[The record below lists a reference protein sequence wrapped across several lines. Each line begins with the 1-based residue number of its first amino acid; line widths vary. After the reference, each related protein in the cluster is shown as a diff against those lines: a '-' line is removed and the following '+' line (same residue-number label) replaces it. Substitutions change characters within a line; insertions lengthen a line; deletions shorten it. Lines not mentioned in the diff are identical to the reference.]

1 MSLPDPAQKPVA
13 ARPPA
18 APPPGVGTAVAPGP
32 GQPPPPPSAPPLPP
46 AAPRHWPGPDRAAAR
61 QALAAIA
68 GAGVVAAFAM
78 VAGRP
83 GLGWP
88 IVALAVGTVAIMVA
102 RRRPAPGT
110 VLWGGAALA
119 LVTVAAVRDAGYLV
133 WLCLLAAFGAGSLA
147 LSGGRTVRGLAA
159 GASAGTV
166 APLRAMPWAVRGLV
180 RHRSAPRRARV
191 GASVAVAVLLV
202 VVFGALFASADHTFA
217 ALVDAAVPATNG
229 VEVVAAA
236 FRFLAVAAIALGT
249 GYLAAGRPGF
259 DDLPPAVPRLVRRA
273 EWVLPLA
280 ALDLV
285 FLVFIGVQ
293 VADLT
298 GGVPDGATY
307 SGYARSGFW
316 QLDVVT
322 VLTLLVL
329 GVAARVAPRVERV
342 DRLLLRVL
350 LGTLAVCTLAV
361 VASAIRRLSLYED
374 AYGFTRLRVL
384 VGAVELWLGVV
395 FLLVIVAGVRLR
407 AGWLPRAV
415 VGTGLVGLL
424 VVAAVNPDR
433 FIAERNVDRYART
446 GDIDLLYLATLS
458 ADAAP
463 ALDRLPPGQ
472 RACALYA
479 IATRLYETDDD
490 WRTWNLD
497 RSQARAVIEA
507 GPPPTFQDCP
517 YR

>member
-1 MSLPDPAQKPVA
+1 MSLPDPAQNPAEPGYWPEPAGA
-13 ARPPA
+13 A
-18 APPPGVGTAVAPGP
+18 
-32 GQPPPPPSAPPLPP
+32 S
-46 AAPRHWPGPDRAAAR
+46 R
-61 QALAAIA
+61 QALAAVA
-68 GAGVVAAFAM
+68 GTGVVGALAM

-88 IVALAVGTVAIMVA
+88 VVALAVGTVAMLVA
-102 RRRPAPGT
+102 PRRRPAPGT
-110 VLWGGAALA
+110 LLWGGAALA
-119 LVTVAAVRDAGYLV
+119 LVAVAMVRDAGYLV
-133 WLCLLAAFGAGSLA
+133 WLCLVAAFGAGSLA

-159 GASAGTV
+159 GAFAGSV
-166 APLRAMPWAVRGLV
+166 APLRALPWAARGLAGY
-180 RHRSAPRRARV
+180 RSAPRQARV
-191 GASVAVAVLLV
+191 GVSAVVAVALV
-202 VVFGALFASADHTFA
+202 VVFGALFSSADHTFA
-217 ALVDAAVPATNG
+217 RLVDAAVPTLNG
-229 VEVVAAA
+229 IEVVDAAL
-236 FRFLAVAAIALGT
+236 RFLAVAGVALGA
-249 GYLAAGRPGF
+249 GYLAAGRPRF

-285 FLVFIGVQ
+285 FLVFVAVQ

-329 GVAARVAPRVERV
+329 GVAARVAPRAERI

-384 VGAVELWLGVV
+384 VGAVELWLGLV

-433 FIAERNVDRYART
+433 FIAERNVDRFAAT
-446 GDIDLLYLATLS
+446 NEVDLSYLSTLS
-458 ADAAP
+458 ADAVP
-463 ALDRLPPGQ
+463 ALDRLPPGL
-472 RACALYA
+472 RACALFA
-479 IATRLYETDDD
+479 ITGRLYETQDD
-490 WRTWNLD
+490 WRTWNLA
-497 RSQARAVIEA
+497 RSRARAVIEA
-507 GPPPTFQDCP
+507 GPTPTFHDCP
-517 YR
+517 QP

>member
-1 MSLPDPAQKPVA
+1 MSLPDAALKQVTTPVPAPVPD
-13 ARPPA
+13 RP
-18 APPPGVGTAVAPGP
+18 
-32 GQPPPPPSAPPLPP
+32 
-46 AAPRHWPGPDRAAAR
+46 RRWPGPDRPASR
-61 QALAAIA
+61 RALAAIA
-68 GAGVVAAFAM
+68 GAGVVSAFAM
-78 VAGRP
+78 VASRP

-88 IVALAVGTVAIMVA
+88 VVALAVGTVAVLVA
-102 RRRPAPGT
+102 RRRPALGT

-119 LVTVAAVRDAGYLV
+119 LVAVAAVRDAGYLV

-147 LSGGRTVRGLAA
+147 LSGGRTVRGLVA
-159 GASAGTV
+159 GAVAGSV
-166 APLRAMPWAVRGLV
+166 APLRALPWALRGLV
-180 RHRSAPRRARV
+180 SRRSGPRPARV
-191 GASVAVAVLLV
+191 GVSVAAAVLLV

-217 ALVDAAVPATNG
+217 ELVDAALPATNG
-229 VEVVAAA
+229 VEVVAAV
-236 FRFLAVAAIALGT
+236 FRFVAVGAVALGT

-293 VADLT
+293 VAHLT
-298 GGVPDGATY
+298 GGVPDGVTY
-307 SGYARSGFW
+307 ARYARSGFW
-316 QLDVVT
+316 QLDAVT

-329 GVAARVAPRVERV
+329 GVAARVAPRVEPV

-384 VGAVELWLGVV
+384 VGAVELWLGTV

-424 VVAAVNPDR
+424 VVAMVNPDR
-433 FIAERNVDRYART
+433 FIADRNVDRYART
-446 GDIDLLYLATLS
+446 GDIDLRYLATLS

-463 ALDRLPPGQ
+463 ALDRLPAGQ

-479 IATRLYETDDD
+479 IVSHLYENADD

-497 RSQARAVIEA
+497 RSRARTVVES
-507 GPPPTFQDCP
+507 GPPPTLQDCP
-517 YR
+517 YF

>member
-1 MSLPDPAQKPVA
+1 MSLPDPAQKPA
-13 ARPPA
+13 GALPPA
-18 APPPGVGTAVAPGP
+18 ALAPGAGTAVVPGP
-32 GQPPPPPSAPPLPP
+32 GQPPPPLPP
-46 AAPRHWPGPDRAAAR
+46 DPPEHWPGPDHPATR

-78 VAGRP
+78 VASRP

-88 IVALAVGTVAIMVA
+88 IVALAVGTVAILVA
-102 RRRPAPGT
+102 RRRPAPGP

-119 LVTVAAVRDAGYLV
+119 LVAVAAVRDAGYLV
-133 WLCLLAAFGAGSLA
+133 WLCLLAASGAGSLA

-159 GASAGTV
+159 GAFAGTV
-166 APLRAMPWAVRGLV
+166 APLRALPWAVRGLV
-180 RHRSAPRRARV
+180 RPRSAPRQARV
-191 GASVAVAVLLV
+191 GVAVGVAVLLV

-217 ALVDAAVPATNG
+217 ELVDAALPATNA
-229 VEVVAAA
+229 VEVVTTA
-236 FRFLAVAAIALGT
+236 FRFLAVGAVALGT

-285 FLVFIGVQ
+285 FLVFVGVQ

-298 GGVPDGATY
+298 AGVPDGATY

-342 DRLLLRVL
+342 DRLALRVL

-407 AGWLPRAV
+407 GGWLPRAV

-433 FIAERNVDRYART
+433 FIADRNVDRYART
-446 GDIDLLYLATLS
+446 GDIDLRYLATLS

-479 IATRLYETDDD
+479 IAIRLDATSDD

-497 RSQARAVIEA
+497 RSRARTVIEA